1 MKKLLATTILTLL
14 IWSVKAQDIY
24 IAGYYNTGNGTIA
37 ALYKNGERFYTAHHP
52 NQSSKATKVTCN
64 SQGDVYWWINYYDY
78 PSNNFNHSEIRVN
91 DQVYATTEG
100 HSEIHVSD
108 IYCLNNTVYYA
119 GYQYNEDSIMVAT
132 VWKGEDFSTHWIMGD
147 GIHPSYIYD
156 VDVDKRTGIPY
167 FCGYIIDEKEK
178 ASVWEQQELLYTFDQ
193 DSLYCEITSSYAT
206 QIAVENNH
214 IYTLGKIITVN
225 PDYFPDV
232 IWEDNIEIKAVQT
245 YWNTIHAICTF
256 ENNYY
261 YAISDNWY
269 DAIWSRDQ
277 AEILI
282 LQDAYKLFSSN
293 TNIYVIGKDSDNKF
307 YIWENFEKQCQI
319 EDCDAI
325 NDACVFD
332 PFIAPH
338 SEWYYEIQNN
348 DGSITFQHLE
358 CAADTTINNER
369 PTVIVRSNTQYD
381 RDTIYTTVT
390 HEYVY
395 EKNCKVYWWNKDLQE
410 FTMLYDLAAEVGDE
424 WKIYVKYDSITM
436 HVDAVENI
444 VYEGRTYKM
453 LHVSDENGFFS
464 GDIVCGIGHLTSFF
478 PERLMSRDKSYRVN
492 GIRCYWIDDELVF
505 KYGDEDCDAVYAELH
520 NGIEEDG
527 PSTGSWTLVV
537 YPNPTDDVLFV
548 ETVCTPSLPGTTYRI
563 TNLIGQTVLSGSI
576 NAETQQIDIKELP
589 SGMYFITV
597 GGQTVKFVVK

>member
-1 MKKLLATTILTLL
+1 MTLSQEIRTFSEDSLLLSIQTEKYNDSATLVTYGYDEQGYQVSALTQKRYDGVWENQKLVQYHFNPYGHLTLAETKL
-14 IWSVKAQDIY
+14 WQENEWVDANRAVYDLDEM
-24 IAGYYNTGNGTIA
+24 GYPA
-37 ALYKNGERFYTAHHP
+37 V
-52 NQSSKATKVTCN
+52 VTFEKW
-64 SQGDVYWWINYYDY
+64 D
-78 PSNNFNHSEIRVN
+78 
-91 DQVYATTEG
+91 
-100 HSEIHVSD
+100 
-108 IYCLNNTVYYA
+108 
-119 GYQYNEDSIMVAT
+119 
-132 VWKGEDFSTHWIMGD
+132 GEDWVNGVWQNDFYLYNDDYLKQQNDMLY
-147 GIHPSYIYD
+147 SYRENINKIELSYTVTD
-156 VDVDKRTGIPY
+156 NP
-167 FCGYIIDEKEK
+167 
-178 ASVWEQQELLYTFDQ
+178 WEPFLP
-193 DSLYCEITSSYAT
+193 
-206 QIAVENNH
+206 EN
-214 IYTLGKIITVN
+214 
-225 PDYFPDV
+225 
-232 IWEDNIEIKAVQT
+232 
-245 YWNTIHAICTF
+245 
-256 ENNYY
+256 
-261 YAISDNWY
+261 
-269 DAIWSRDQ
+269 
-277 AEILI
+277 
-282 LQDAYKLFSSN
+282 
-293 TNIYVIGKDSDNKF
+293 
-307 YIWENFEKQCQI
+307 
-319 EDCDAI
+319 
-325 NDACVFD
+325 
-332 PFIAPH
+332 
-338 SEWYYEIQNN
+338 SEWYYEIENE

-381 RDTIYTTVT
+381 RDTIYTEVT

-395 EKNCKVYWWNKDLQE
+395 EKNRKVYWWNKYLQE
-410 FTMLYDLAAEVGDE
+410 FTMLYDLDAEVGDE

-453 LHVSDENGFFS
+453 LHMSDENGFFS

-597 GGQTVKFVVK
+597 GGQTLKFVVK